1 VVNNLRTGIFTKK
14 TERTI
19 EKMKK
24 LPCLAPRNY
33 GKFVNLQYLN
43 AHQITM
49 FNLRETKYYDHFP
62 EDGKVAIKYAMNIL

>member
-1 VVNNLRTGIFTKK
+1 
-14 TERTI
+14 
-19 EKMKK
+19 MKK

-62 EDGKVAIKYAMNIL
+62 EDGKVAIKYAMNLL